1 MFIAVNSKLTLDFC
15 LKTALLIVSV
25 LWDEFRNVFYA
36 GTAFLGFHKMIVLN
50 TLDREILTRE
60 TGRNSYYLN

>member
-1 MFIAVNSKLTLDFC
+1 M
-15 LKTALLIVSV
+15 
-25 LWDEFRNVFYA
+25 WDEFQNEFYA
-36 GTAFLGFHKMIVLN
+36 GNAFFEFHNMIVLN